1 MEELKSVQ
9 LISGETYIIHRIA
22 PVYYQNR
29 GLRVFMGT
37 YISTDTGSCYFT
49 NITELGGTHKSTILL
64 TSTKKI
70 KLNQLYF
77 GSWKYYKLTIISD
90 IDTEFKQRREVNEYI
105 NEVDNVGSTLHR
117 LLGCPYLKYEVT
129 KFLAP
134 KRIVM
139 NKYRESQKKCKK
151 LKT

>member
-1 MEELKSVQ
+1 MEELNMDQ

-22 PVYYQNR
+22 PVIDQNR
-29 GLRVFMGT
+29 RLRAFMGT
-37 YISTDTGSCYFT
+37 YISNNRRIHENDSCYFT
-49 NITELGGTHKSTILL
+49 NITEFGRIHESTILL
-64 TSTKKI
+64 TNTTK
-70 KLNQLYF
+70 YSHHRC
-77 GSWKYYKLTIISD
+77 SWKYYKLTIVSD
-90 IDTEFKQRREVNEYI
+90 INTEFKQRREVNEYI

-139 NKYRESQKKCKK
+139 NKYRASQKNVKN
-151 LKT
+151 